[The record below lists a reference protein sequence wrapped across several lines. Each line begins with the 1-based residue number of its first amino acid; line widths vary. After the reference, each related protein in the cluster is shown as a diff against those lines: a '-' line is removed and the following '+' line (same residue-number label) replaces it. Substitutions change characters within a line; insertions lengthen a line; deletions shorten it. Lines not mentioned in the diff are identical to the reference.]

1 MIRVTI
7 STLLVSACAFAAP
20 ATVTF
25 HKDVEPILQQ
35 HCQECHRPGEIA
47 PFSLLSYEQARPYAK
62 AIKSDVLLKKMP
74 PWPAG
79 DHSVKFSND
88 RALSQQEV
96 DALVAWA
103 DTGAKEGDK
112 SDAPAP
118 RKWIEGWNIDK
129 PDIVVTMPSAFE
141 MPAKGEVEYQY
152 IVMPTGFTEDKWV
165 QAVEVKPGDRTI
177 VHHVVVYVRDPGSK
191 WMADAKPGIPFVP
204 SNLTPQSRFQNVL
217 GANNDVLTVY
227 TPGMVPNVWN
237 RGQAKQIKAG
247 ADLVIQMH
255 YTANGKATKDQT
267 SVGLVFAKEP
277 PAERIITTA
286 AVNNGFR
293 IPPGE
298 ANFKAE
304 ATTPIMNSM
313 TMLSLF
319 PHMHLRGKAFQYDL
333 IYPNGETKMLLRVD
347 HWDLNWQLS
356 YKLAE
361 PIKLEPGMKVKA
373 TAWWDNS
380 PNNPSNPDPSKE
392 VTWGD
397 QSWEEMLVGFYDVAV
412 DPQITNKNLYQ
423 RRPTASVQK

>member
-1 MIRVTI
+1 MRFTI
-7 STLLVSACAFAAP
+7 PALLVSACAFAAP
-20 ATVTF
+20 VTF
-25 HKDVEPILQQ
+25 HKDIEPILQQ

-74 PWPAG
+74 PWPA
-79 DHSVKFSND
+79 DPHSVKFSND

-103 DTGAKEGDK
+103 DSGAKEGNK
-112 SDAPAP
+112 ADASAP
-118 RKWIEGWNIDK
+118 REWVEGWNIGK
-129 PDIVVTMPSAFE
+129 PDTIVKMPIPFD

-152 IVMPTGFTEDKWV
+152 IVVPTGFTEDKWV
-165 QAVEVKPGDRTI
+165 QAVEVKPGDRTV

-204 SNLTPQSRFQNVL
+204 ANLNPQSRFQNVL

-227 TPGMVPNVWN
+227 TPGMVPDAWKP
-237 RGQAKQIKAG
+237 GQAKQIKAG
-247 ADLVIQMH
+247 ADLIIQMH
-255 YTANGKATKDQT
+255 YTASGKAAKDQT

-277 PAERIITTA
+277 PTERIITTA
-286 AVNNGFR
+286 ALNNGFT
-293 IPPGE
+293 IPAGDP
-298 ANFKAE
+298 NFKAE
-304 ATTPIMNSM
+304 AASPIMNPM
-313 TMLSLF
+313 TMISLF

-333 IYPNGETKMLLRVD
+333 IYPNGESKMLLKVD

-380 PNNPSNPDPSKE
+380 PNNPSNPDPSKA

-397 QSWEEMLVGFYDVAV
+397 QSWEEMMIGFYDVAV
-412 DPQITNKNLYQ
+412 DPQITNKTIYQ
-423 RRPTASVQK
+423 RRRAASMQK